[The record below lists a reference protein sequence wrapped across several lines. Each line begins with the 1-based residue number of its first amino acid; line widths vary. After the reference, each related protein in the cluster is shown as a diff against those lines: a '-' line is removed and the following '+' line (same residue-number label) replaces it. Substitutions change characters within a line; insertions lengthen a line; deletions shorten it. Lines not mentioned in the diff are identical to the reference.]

1 MDAAI
6 IFEKESTPLA
16 AALAEALAELGL
28 LHGTSDTLTGEVL
41 DALNVYREANLLI
54 PLDFAD
60 PNALRALGIPASKMH
75 ADGDE
80 VLSLAAYA
88 EAHADTE
95 VGMFDTCCRV
105 LKLCRAHSL
114 TVYEYTKM
122 SGHAGVSPAAVTAAM
137 LAFLN

>member
-6 IFEKESTPLA
+6 IFEKESTPSA
-16 AALAEALAELGL
+16 AALSEALAELGL
-28 LHGTSDTLTGEVL
+28 LHSTSDTLTGEVL

-60 PNALRALGIPASKMH
+60 PNALRALGIA
-75 ADGDE
+75 ANGDE

-95 VGMFDTCCRV
+95 VRMFDTCCRV
-105 LKLCRAHSL
+105 LKLCRTHGL

-122 SGHAGVSPAAVTAAM
+122 SGHTGVSPAAVTAAM
-137 LAFLN
+137 LAYLN

>member
-6 IFEKESTPLA
+6 IFEKESAPLA
-16 AALAEALAELGL
+16 AALSEALSELGL

-41 DALNVYREANLLI
+41 DALNVYREANRLI

-60 PNALRALGIPASKMH
+60 PNALRALGIPAN
-75 ADGDE
+75 GDE

-95 VGMFDTCCRV
+95 VDMFDTCCRV

-122 SGHAGVSPAAVTAAM
+122 SGHAGVSAAAVTAAM

>member
-6 IFEKESTPLA
+6 IFEDEVSSQA
-16 AALAEALAELGL
+16 AAVAKALEALGL
-28 LHGTSDTLTGEVL
+28 LHDASDALTDEVL
-41 DALNVYREANLLI
+41 DALNVYREANLLV

-60 PNALRALGIPASKMH
+60 PTVLRALGMP

-95 VGMFDTCCRV
+95 VGMFDACRRV
-105 LKLCRAHSL
+105 LELCRAHSL

-122 SGHAGVSPAAVTAAM
+122 SGHAGVSPEAVTAAL
-137 LAFLN
+137 LAYLY

>member
-28 LHGTSDTLTGEVL
+28 LRGTSDTLTGEVL
-41 DALNVYREANLLI
+41 DALNVYREANRLI

-60 PNALRALGIPASKMH
+60 PNALRALGIPAN
-75 ADGDE
+75 GDE

-105 LKLCRAHSL
+105 LKLSRAHGL

-137 LAFLN
+137 LAYLN